1 MKVVF
6 LSRLFYPH
14 IGGVEKHLFEIS
26 NILAKRGYEITIISE
41 KSHSNVVGRQ
51 SISTIDKSIKLFY
64 IPISTSETRKKW
76 VIWWWLLKNI
86 KLLKEADIIHCHD
99 VFFWYLPFRFIFPWK
114 KIFTTFHGYESHISP
129 SKKSILIRKLSERL
143 SLGNICIGAFIKK
156 WYKTSPDYITYGGVS
171 NIHKIKRK
179 ERSNLSILFL
189 GRIELDNG
197 VREYEKLLS
206 HLFEIGKK
214 FNFTA
219 IGNKAINT
227 SFSSFG
233 DIKRSVNIKEEIENA
248 DIVFASSYLSIM
260 EALSQGKM
268 VFSIANSRL
277 KMDYLS
283 MTPFSKWISISAN
296 YQELLSSFTNY
307 LSSPN
312 AYQEK
317 LKNASTWTKKRTWE
331 SVADIYEALWKK
343 H

>member
-26 NILAKRGYEITIISE
+26 NILAERGHEITIISE
-41 KSHSNVVGRQ
+41 KSHSNVVGKQ
-51 SISTIDKSIKLFY
+51 LISSIDKSIKLFY

-99 VFFWYLPFRFIFPWK
+99 VFFWYLPFRYIFPWK

-143 SLGNICIGAFIKK
+143 SSGNICIGAFIKK
-156 WYKTSPDYITYGGVS
+156 WYKTCPDYITYGGVS
-171 NIHKIKRK
+171 NTHQIKRK
-179 ERSNLSILFL
+179 VRSNLSILFL

-206 HLFEIGKK
+206 HLLEIGKK
-214 FNFTA
+214 FNFIA
-219 IGNKAINT
+219 IGSKEINT
-227 SFSSFG
+227 SFSIFG
-233 DIKRSVNIKEEIENA
+233 GIKTSSNIHEEIGKA

-260 EALSQGKM
+260 EALSQEKM
-268 VFSIANSRL
+268 VFSIANSKL

-283 MTPFSKWISISAN
+283 LTPFSKWISISAS
-296 YQELLSSFTNY
+296 YHELLSSFTSY

-317 LKNASTWTKKRTWE
+317 LKNASAWTKKHTWE
-331 SVADIYEALWKK
+331 SVADVYELLWKK